1 MISPGTTTQSKRRP
15 GPVFL
20 SHAAISERIA
30 ELADSIDRDHADR
43 DLVLVPVLKGAAVF
57 AADLSRAL
65 RVRHELSCVAL
76 DGYVAARPSGY
87 PAIRLLLDVGVTVKS
102 RGIVIV
108 EDLVDTG
115 MTLNYLITTLGLY
128 RPRSIRVCTLLDRA
142 HRRLLADLPLHYVG
156 FSVPDE
162 DFVAYGMGRPRHL
175 RHLPDL
181 HRVAGGSA

>member
-1 MISPGTTTQSKRRP
+1 MISPGTTTQSERW
-15 GPVFL
+15 PVFL
-20 SHAAISERIA
+20 SRTAISERVA

-65 RVRHELSCVAL
+65 RARHELSCVAL
-76 DGYVAARPSGY
+76 DGYVAARPPGR
-87 PAIRLLLDVGVTVKS
+87 PAIRLLLDVDVTVKS
-102 RGIVIV
+102 RDIVIV

-115 MTLNYLITTLGLY
+115 MTLNYLIKMLRLH

-142 HRRLLADLPLHYVG
+142 HRRLLDDLPLHYVG

-162 DFVAYGMGRPRHL
+162 DFVGYGIGRPRHL

-181 HRVAGGSA
+181 HRAAGGNL